1 MAEQITQTRTAP
13 PGDPDMLPSLWWLWL
28 PIAAIL
34 ALLAVD
40 QLFPPGARSWVGS
53 EQGLVE
59 FLHVVLPLAGMLVAL
74 RMLFM
79 PEQRQHPWLWL
90 WLALAA
96 AGSFYVAGEE
106 ASWGQHYL
114 QWATPESWQAI
125 NDQGE
130 TNLHNTSSW
139 FDQKP
144 RILLELGVVIGGIL
158 IPLAALRRP
167 DIRRMRFAVIFPPL
181 ICLPSALLAEIA
193 RASERLLDLLD
204 PGTQIFSRASEVQET
219 YFYFFILLYL
229 IVLRR
234 RLLAGAA

>member
-1 MAEQITQTRTAP
+1 MAERITQTRTAP
-13 PGDPDMLPSLWWLWL
+13 PGDPVRLSSLWWLWL

-34 ALLAVD
+34 AQLAVD
-40 QLFPPGARSWVGS
+40 NLFPPGARNLVNS

-59 FLHVVLPLAGMLVAL
+59 FLHVVLPFAGMLVAL

-79 PEQRQHPWLWL
+79 PEQRQHSWLWL

-96 AGSFYVAGEE
+96 AGSFYIAGEE

-114 QWATPESWQAI
+114 QWATPESWQAV

-144 RILLELGVVIGGIL
+144 RTLLEIGIVIGGIL
-158 IPLAALRRP
+158 IPLAALKRP
-167 DIRRMRFAVIFPPL
+167 AIRRLRLAIIFPPF
-181 ICLPSALLAEIA
+181 ICLPSAVLAEAA
-193 RASERLLDLLD
+193 RATERLLPLLS
-204 PGTQIFSRASEVQET
+204 PGTLVFSRASEVQET

-234 RLLAGAA
+234 RLLAAS